1 MFYDINRWNNS
12 CEYGIM
18 IGNKKYWNSGYGA
31 DATIN
36 TLYYIFN
43 ETDITKIYL
52 HTLSGNIR
60 AQNSFR
66 KAGFNFKKIVKKA
79 SHEFHFMEISKSD
92 WQKNKDLSKPEVI
105 VGEEQ
110 D

>member
-1 MFYDINRWNNS
+1 MWESFAHYNFALL
-12 CEYGIM
+12 EQ
-18 IGNKKYWNSGYGA
+18 NKKNKHKQ
-31 DATIN
+31 
-36 TLYYIFN
+36 
-43 ETDITKIYL
+43 TDITKIYL